1 MLDFLIKFERIRNE
15 HHLFEKVIFLSFI
28 SIGVF
33 MSKENGRH
41 LGISLGLFAFEVE
54 LAFRSWLVKK

>member
-1 MLDFLIKFERIRNE
+1 MLEFFVKFERIRNE
-15 HHLFEKVIFLSFI
+15 NHLFEKVIFLSFI

-41 LGISLGLFAFEVE
+41 LGISLGLFSFEVE
-54 LAFRSWLVKK
+54 LAFRSWLVRN